1 MKREPC
7 QPFVEPGKENPEMG
21 LRGQPAPKEMA
32 EKEEENQLQCRGPV
46 FDPWVGKI
54 P

>member
-1 MKREPC
+1 MVPDMLEVGDSVLKNLLAI
-7 QPFVEPGKENPEMG
+7 G
-21 LRGQPAPKEMA
+21 
-32 EKEEENQLQCRGPV
+32 GPV